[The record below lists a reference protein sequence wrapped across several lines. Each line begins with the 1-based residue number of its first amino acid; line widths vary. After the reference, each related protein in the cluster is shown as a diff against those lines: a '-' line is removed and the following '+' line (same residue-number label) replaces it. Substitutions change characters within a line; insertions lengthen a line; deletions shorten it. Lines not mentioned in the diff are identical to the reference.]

1 VKKLSK
7 PNNPERRLALSN
19 YIFVGCDSHDKTL
32 VNKIALNREDAEK
45 KSFAA
50 NRSGRRKLIEYLK
63 KRSDLVGG
71 ARVVV
76 VYEASGNG
84 FVLCDEL
91 KEAGFECHVLA
102 PTKIERSSKQKKN
115 KNDDVDAH
123 RLLDIVRGHCLAG
136 TRMPSVWVPD
146 LQTRD
151 DREPVRARQDL
162 SEKQKTIKTQV
173 QMLLKRH
180 GLEKPE
186 GIGGSWSKGWRRWVQ
201 ALSTDARQGLGLRS
215 ALASLIRQLEFMEEE
230 IQRLDSAMKQLADT
244 PRWKP
249 IVEALMKEKGVGLMT
264 ALKYSTDIGDFSRFR
279 RGRQLGAFY
288 GLVPSSDESGDNNDR
303 KGHITRQGSPSGRQ
317 VLCQSAWSRVQHD
330 EHEREVYR
338 RLVLKNPKKRKVALV
353 ACMRRLAVRLWHVGR
368 KAQLEM
374 KTITG

>member
-1 VKKLSK
+1 
-7 PNNPERRLALSN
+7 LSN

-32 VNKIALNREDAEK
+32 VNKIALNREKAEK
-45 KSFAA
+45 KNVAA

-63 KRSDLVGG
+63 KRSQSAGG
-71 ARVVV
+71 AKVVV

-91 KEAGFECHVLA
+91 RQAGFECHVLA

-115 KNDDVDAH
+115 KNDDRDAD
-123 RLLDIVRGHCLAG
+123 RLLDIARAHYLAG
-136 TRMPSVWVPD
+136 TKMPSVWIPD

-151 DREPVRARQDL
+151 DREPVRGRQDV
-162 SEKQKTIKTQV
+162 SQKQTAVKTQV

-186 GIGGSWSKGWRRWVQ
+186 GIGNSWSKPWRGWLQ
-201 ALSTDARQGLGLRS
+201 ALTTDPRHGGGVRT
-215 ALASLIRQLEFMEEE
+215 ALASLIRQLEFLEQE
-230 IQRLDSAMKQLADT
+230 IEKLDEAMKQLAQT

-249 IVEALMKEKGVGLMT
+249 IVQEMLKEKGVGLMT

-279 RGRQLGAFY
+279 RGRQVGAFY
-288 GLVPSSDESGDNNDR
+288 GLVPSSNESGENNDR
-303 KGHITRQGSPSGRQ
+303 KGHITREGSPSGRQ
-317 VLCQSAWSRVQHD
+317 VLCQSAWSRVRHD
-330 EHEREVYR
+330 GHEREVYR
-338 RLVLKNPKKRKVALV
+338 RLVLKNPKKRKIALV

-368 KAQLEM
+368 QAQLEM
-374 KTITG
+374 KTTGGI